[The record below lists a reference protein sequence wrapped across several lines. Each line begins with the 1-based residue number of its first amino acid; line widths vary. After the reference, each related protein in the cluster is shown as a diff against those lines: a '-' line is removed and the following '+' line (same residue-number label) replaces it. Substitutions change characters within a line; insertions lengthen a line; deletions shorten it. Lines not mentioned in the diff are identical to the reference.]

1 MTNKF
6 YQSLGTL
13 LNCINMYMYTMYVG
27 ATPTQPFL
35 LVAKVRN
42 TDKLSKPQT
51 PEIFQE
57 CIYSV
62 MTNGIKN
69 NDS

>member
-1 MTNKF
+1 
-6 YQSLGTL
+6 
-13 LNCINMYMYTMYVG
+13 MYMYTIYVG

-35 LVAKVRN
+35 LVAKVKI

-62 MTNGIKN
+62 MTNGRKDK
-69 NDS
+69 DS

>member
-1 MTNKF
+1 
-6 YQSLGTL
+6 
-13 LNCINMYMYTMYVG
+13 MYIYTVYVG
-27 ATPTQPFL
+27 AIPTQPFL
-35 LVAKVRN
+35 LVAKVRI

-62 MTNGIKN
+62 MTNGRKDK
-69 NDS
+69 DS